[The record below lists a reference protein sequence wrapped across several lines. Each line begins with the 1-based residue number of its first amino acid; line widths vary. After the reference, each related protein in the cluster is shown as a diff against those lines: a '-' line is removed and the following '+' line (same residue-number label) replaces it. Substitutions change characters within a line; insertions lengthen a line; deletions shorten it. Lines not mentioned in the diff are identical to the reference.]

1 MHAGRRALWT
11 AALFALCAAPLSVD
25 PGAEGPSASAASSGA
40 PSCAVGQVRIS
51 ESPGVPGM
59 GHFSDLIQVTN
70 VGGRACDLRGFPT
83 VGLLNSSG
91 VQVATAV
98 QNDAA
103 LGGPTNRAPVRL
115 GVGEAATAQLAGTAV
130 PLGAATSCPTYASYA
145 VILPQSGGSA
155 VFEGPLADCSGL
167 YTTSFVP
174 GFNGFAASG
183 EVAGTAP
190 ACSRRATRTGA
201 PGADV
206 VVNAWSGRRLA
217 GSTAVDAGPRS
228 SQPYRLIVAP
238 GRYRIT
244 ATRALS
250 REVIVR
256 VGRIDD
262 LGRYGGCA
270 SPGTITSTIPGA
282 GGGATTSTTA
292 RAATTSASVAP
303 AVTCGQTLA
312 TISSANQ
319 CTGPRRAASALSSGV
334 PGAMSANI
342 QGAHTKSV
350 TPASAKRR

>member
-1 MHAGRRALWT
+1 MR
-11 AALFALCAAPLSVD
+11 
-25 PGAEGPSASAASSGA
+25 
-40 PSCAVGQVRIS
+40 
-51 ESPGVPGM
+51 SPGVSDRRVLELVWCASRDGGAERCGSGRPDEPGSREARCRRSRD
-59 GHFSDLIQVTN
+59 GAA
-70 VGGRACDLRGFPT
+70 GGDRRTPRGGDVVPDVCVVRRDPASIRGLRG
-83 VGLLNSSG
+83 
-91 VQVATAV
+91 VQ
-98 QNDAA
+98 
-103 LGGPTNRAPVRL
+103 
-115 GVGEAATAQLAGTAV
+115 
-130 PLGAATSCPTYASYA
+130 
-145 VILPQSGGSA
+145 
-155 VFEGPLADCSGL
+155 GPLADCSGL

-206 VVNAWSGRRLA
+206 VVNAWFGRRLA